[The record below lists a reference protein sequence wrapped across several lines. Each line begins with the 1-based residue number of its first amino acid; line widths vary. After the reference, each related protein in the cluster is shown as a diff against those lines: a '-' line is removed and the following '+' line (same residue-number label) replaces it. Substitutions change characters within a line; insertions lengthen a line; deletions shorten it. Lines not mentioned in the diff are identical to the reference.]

1 MAKSR
6 MVSADIRTDEEVNS
20 WPIELRYFWVMLW
33 GYVDDFG
40 RGRYNPRLVKAD
52 MFPLDD
58 EATAERV
65 GRWLHALELAGRI
78 RVYEVDGER
87 FFDIPTW
94 SRWQKLSRPTASKI
108 PEFPSFELSEHV
120 NHMSSHVNHM
130 SSHVSAEQ
138 IHGQGEGEI
147 EIEGEGEGVTDA
159 PPPPH
164 CGKHSENS
172 DEPCGACKRARLR
185 REQWDRDHQPPP
197 PEAMWDCAKN
207 RHKWVAGNTC
217 ALCGEI
223 KEAG

>member
-1 MAKSR
+1 MARGRIIYPDFWTDPVMVRLSPLARLFYIGMWNYACDQGHIPANPDELMMKILPRESVDPNELIGELVSR
-6 MVSADIRTDEEVNS
+6 GRLETIQLPDLRSFFVIRT
-20 WPIELRYFWVMLW
+20 
-33 GYVDDFG
+33 
-40 RGRYNPRLVKAD
+40 
-52 MFPLDD
+52 
-58 EATAERV
+58 
-65 GRWLHALELAGRI
+65 
-78 RVYEVDGER
+78 
-87 FFDIPTW
+87 IP
-94 SRWQKLSRPTASKI
+94 RWQKADKRFQSRCPVCKHTNSL
-108 PEFPSFELSEHV
+108 PSLGENTETLPITELREGKGR
-120 NHMSSHVNHM
+120 
-130 SSHVSAEQ
+130 EEKKR
-138 IHGQGEGEI
+138 EGEASD
-147 EIEGEGEGVTDA
+147 DA

>member
-52 MFPLDD
+52 AFPLDD
-58 EATAERV
+58 DVTADRV
-65 GRWLHALELAGRI
+65 ERWLQALALRGRI
-78 RVYEVDGER
+78 VIYEVGEER
-87 FFDIPTW
+87 FFEIPTW
-94 SRWQKLSRPTASKI
+94 SRWQKLSRPKASKI
-108 PEFPSFELSEHV
+108 PPNASCELPGQNMSMQLHV
-120 NHMSSHVNHM
+120 N
-130 SSHVSAEQ
+130 AEQ
-138 IHGQGEGEI
+138 KHAQREGEI

-164 CGKHSENS
+164 CGKHSENP